1 MKAPLILVAE
11 GQHDLRRGALASI
24 EQAGFRTAVAT
35 SPADL
40 WRALDSAAPGAVILD
55 TGLRGVDGTDL
66 CRDLRR
72 RSDVP
77 IILVGAQSTEIDRV
91 VGLEVGADD
100 YMSKPYS
107 PRELMARLRAV
118 LRRGRGE
125 RADADQKPSCVR
137 FDDWTLDLARHE
149 VRGPDERAIELTA
162 AEFGLLVALVDHAQH
177 VVPRARLMELAGATP
192 GQTSDRSIDVL
203 VSRLRS
209 KLKREGRPS
218 PIVTIRG
225 AGYMLGAD
233 IIAVDGPAQNR
244 SDT

>member
-35 SPADL
+35 SPSEL

-55 TGLRGVDGTDL
+55 TDLRGIDGTDL

-125 RADADQKPSCVR
+125 RADPEQRPVRVR

-149 VRGPDERAIELTA
+149 VRDADDRLIDLTA
-162 AEFGLLVALVDHAQH
+162 AEFGLLVTLVDHAQR
-177 VVPRARLMELAGATP
+177 VVPRARLMELAGGAP
-192 GQTSDRSIDVL
+192 GQASDRSIDVL

-209 KLKREGRPS
+209 KLKRADRPS

-233 IIAVDGPAQNR
+233 VLPENASA
-244 SDT
+244 